1 MPVANGRRVAVIA
14 GCRTPFCKSGTT
26 LKDVRAVDLARFV
39 ARELL
44 ERTNL
49 DGADVNAVIFGQ
61 VVPSALV
68 PNVAREVSLLP
79 QFPKEIPAYSLNRA
93 CASSGQAVANAYDE
107 IVLGDAE
114 VVLAG
119 GVESL
124 SDIPILASRR
134 LADILMEASKA
145 KSFGARLRTLSRIR
159 PRDLVPVSPA
169 IAEPSTGE
177 TMGQSAEKMAKE
189 NHISRAAQDRWALR
203 SHELAARG
211 TDDGRITAEIVPWF
225 GPGGRAGDG
234 VVTQDNGVRRDTS
247 LEQMAKLKPVFDRR
261 YGSVTA
267 ANSSPLT
274 DGASAVLVMSDS
286 AARALGYT
294 PLAYVRSYAVAAVD
308 PGWQLL
314 QAPIF
319 AVPKA
324 LERAGIQWKELGVIE
339 VHEAFAAQ
347 VLSNLQGWAAKG
359 WEINED
365 IINVMGGS
373 IAIGHPFGATGTRL
387 VTTLANEMAR
397 RDVQFGLLSICAQ
410 GGMGLA
416 MVWSAADG
424 SGRGA
429 HLGARRRRHRRRHFR
444 LEERAGQQAFGRGEA
459 GPARDVRRV
468 GARRRRAGRRLLL
481 VEAREL
487 HRGGRHRGVR
497 PAHHRR
503 GSRAA
508 LGRGPGNAGPGGAL
522 PQTDRRRDSRRVPR
536 RRTRVRPRL
545 RVPRGLRSPPDP
557 ARPPGS
563 AARHSP
569 GGGRLPAAPPVDWR
583 PRGARHH
590 PRGQGRRRQEGVP
603 FGHRGRAGSSRHPQG
618 RHHRRGATHGRRL
631 APASQAAGRVPRMAA
646 RRQPTGP
653 GLGLPSRAEAGT
665 RADARQL
672 SRAPR
677 RVGGGGA
684 WAETRHGGG
693 SEARGAAVRA
703 ARRH

>member
-1 MPVANGRRVAVIA
+1 MPGADGRRVAVVA
-14 GCRTPFCKSGTT
+14 GCRTPFCKSGTV
-26 LKDVRAVDLARFV
+26 LKDARAVDLARFV

-107 IVLGDAE
+107 IVLGDAD

-134 LADILMEASKA
+134 LADILVEASKA
-145 KSFGARLRTLSRIR
+145 KSLGARLRTLSRIR

-211 TDDGRITAEIVPWF
+211 TDDGRIPAEIVPWF
-225 GPGGRAGDG
+225 PPPRGGRAADG
-234 VVTQDNGVRRDTS
+234 VVTQDNGIRRDTS
-247 LEQMAKLKPVFDRR
+247 LEQMGKLKPVFDRR

-274 DGASAVLVMSDS
+274 DGASAVLLMSDS

-324 LERAGIQWKELGVIE
+324 LERAGIQWKDLGVIE

-347 VLSNLQGWAAKG
+347 VLSNLQGWEALG

-387 VTTLANEMAR
+387 VTTLANELTR

-410 GGMGLA
+410 GGMGFA
-416 MVWSAADG
+416 MV
-424 SGRGA
+424 
-429 HLGARRRRHRRRHFR
+429 LERR
-444 LEERAGQQAFGRGEA
+444 
-459 GPARDVRRV
+459 
-468 GARRRRAGRRLLL
+468 
-481 VEAREL
+481 
-487 HRGGRHRGVR
+487 
-497 PAHHRR
+497 
-503 GSRAA
+503 
-508 LGRGPGNAGPGGAL
+508 
-522 PQTDRRRDSRRVPR
+522 
-536 RRTRVRPRL
+536 
-545 RVPRGLRSPPDP
+545 
-557 ARPPGS
+557 
-563 AARHSP
+563 
-569 GGGRLPAAPPVDWR
+569 
-583 PRGARHH
+583 
-590 PRGQGRRRQEGVP
+590 
-603 FGHRGRAGSSRHPQG
+603 
-618 RHHRRGATHGRRL
+618 
-631 APASQAAGRVPRMAA
+631 
-646 RRQPTGP
+646 
-653 GLGLPSRAEAGT
+653 
-665 RADARQL
+665 
-672 SRAPR
+672 
-677 RVGGGGA
+677 
-684 WAETRHGGG
+684 
-693 SEARGAAVRA
+693 
-703 ARRH
+703 

>member
-14 GCRTPFCKSGTT
+14 GCRTPFCRSGTV
-26 LKDVRAVDLARFV
+26 LKDARAVDLARFV

-107 IVLGDAE
+107 IMLGDAD

-134 LADILMEASKA
+134 LADILVEASKA
-145 KSFGARLRTLSRIR
+145 KSLGARVRTLSRIR
-159 PRDLVPVSPA
+159 PRDLIPVSPA

-177 TMGQSAEKMAKE
+177 SMGQSAEKMAKE

-211 TDDGRITAEIVPWF
+211 TDDGRIMAEIVPWF
-225 GPGGRAGDG
+225 GPGGRVGDG
-234 VVTQDNGVRRDTS
+234 VVTQDNGIRRDTS

-314 QAPIF
+314 QAPIW

-324 LERAGIQWKELGVIE
+324 LERAGIQWKDLGLIEL
-339 VHEAFAAQ
+339 HEAFAAQ
-347 VLSNLQGWAAKG
+347 VLSNLQGFAAKG
-359 WEINED
+359 WDINED

-373 IAIGHPFGATGTRL
+373 IAIGHPFGATGGRL
-387 VTTLANEMAR
+387 VTTLSNEMVR
-397 RDVQFGLLSICAQ
+397 RDVQFGLISVCAQ
-410 GGMGLA
+410 GGMGFA
-416 MVWSAADG
+416 MV
-424 SGRGA
+424 
-429 HLGARRRRHRRRHFR
+429 LERR
-444 LEERAGQQAFGRGEA
+444 
-459 GPARDVRRV
+459 
-468 GARRRRAGRRLLL
+468 
-481 VEAREL
+481 
-487 HRGGRHRGVR
+487 
-497 PAHHRR
+497 
-503 GSRAA
+503 
-508 LGRGPGNAGPGGAL
+508 
-522 PQTDRRRDSRRVPR
+522 
-536 RRTRVRPRL
+536 
-545 RVPRGLRSPPDP
+545 
-557 ARPPGS
+557 
-563 AARHSP
+563 
-569 GGGRLPAAPPVDWR
+569 
-583 PRGARHH
+583 
-590 PRGQGRRRQEGVP
+590 
-603 FGHRGRAGSSRHPQG
+603 
-618 RHHRRGATHGRRL
+618 
-631 APASQAAGRVPRMAA
+631 
-646 RRQPTGP
+646 
-653 GLGLPSRAEAGT
+653 
-665 RADARQL
+665 
-672 SRAPR
+672 
-677 RVGGGGA
+677 
-684 WAETRHGGG
+684 
-693 SEARGAAVRA
+693 
-703 ARRH
+703 